1 MLERPERLASRRLV
15 LLLLAAACCLLL
27 AALFCCFSFDWKL
40 LLFRTC
46 GFWHTHPS
54 PTAEGRAVQWRCI
67 LYIMLI
73 SLCVV
78 MGIRTFH
85 TVLPPQLRCFD
96 TVRSSRGANLVGCR
110 GQREQSM
117 VGPHQGATLNLAG
130 IAGLPRF
137 QPSWPFS
144 CCCYCCCR
152 SPGALPDCTM
162 NDAVWLC
169 WAA

>member
-1 MLERPERLASRRLV
+1 MLERPERFGKSQAC
-15 LLLLAAACCLLL
+15 AAACCCLLL
-27 AALFCCFSFDWKL
+27 AALFCSFSFDWKL

-85 TVLPPQLRCFD
+85 TVLPPRLQCFD
-96 TVRSSRGANLVGCR
+96 TVRNSHGANLVGCR

-130 IAGLPRF
+130 IAGHFGASKIPALVAIFLLLLLLLPLPR
-137 QPSWPFS
+137 
-144 CCCYCCCR
+144 
-152 SPGALPDCTM
+152 CTARLH
-162 NDAVWLC
+162 NE
-169 WAA
+169 